1 MPLPPGTRMGPYEVT
16 SQLGSGGMGE
26 VYRARDTRL
35 DRDVAI
41 KILPPLFAGDPERL
55 ARFEREA
62 KTLASLNHP
71 NIAQIYG
78 IEGTGLVMELVEGH
92 DLSTRI
98 ARGPLPIAEAIAI
111 ARQIAEALEAAHERG
126 IIHRDLKPANV
137 MVRDEGTVK
146 VLDFGLA
153 KALDPSAG
161 SHAELM
167 HSPTFTSPAT
177 QLGTILGTAAYM
189 APEQARGR
197 PVDKRADIWAFG
209 CVLFEMLTGRQAF
222 QGESVTDLVAAI
234 VKEDPDWKTL
244 PPDTPRS
251 VRRLLERCLRKDV
264 RQRLHD
270 IADARIDLEDAL
282 ANPATEVPHA
292 VPARAART
300 PVIVLAALSGLLLLA
315 TGYLGWRTLAAPAA
329 APAVRFAIQPPAGLV
344 LPVVSWPA
352 IALSPD
358 GSRMVV
364 TAGPN
369 SEQLSLYGRT
379 LDSVDLTPIPGAKNG
394 FNPFFSPDGKWIAFT
409 ADQKLKRIP
418 VTGGQPQVLEDTD
431 WGAGTWG
438 PGDVIVYTP
447 HYASGLWK
455 LPAAGGKAEK
465 LTEPD
470 SKNGELGHWWP
481 QFLPD
486 GKHVVFTS
494 FSTPIEKSRVMV
506 YSIAT
511 GRQRVLVEGGN
522 FGRVL
527 TSGHLLYAR
536 ANGIAGVPFDL
547 GRAEITGPE
556 APVLEGV
563 STYFTNGMAQISV
576 AANGTLGFVPEKEAR
591 ANSEIVW
598 LDRAGKIS
606 AALPP
611 TRRHTDMRLSPDG
624 RRLAVTI
631 EDENRNIWVHDFQ
644 RGTLAPVTSGPASE
658 FGPVW
663 TPDGRRL
670 AFAFE
675 RPVFQIFIKTT
686 VVTAPDEALVAAE
699 FDTVPMSFS
708 PDGKYLVYTVSNP
721 VTHTDLWIRS
731 IGGTDS
737 GTALIASKYE
747 EQGAEISPDGKWIA
761 YTSDESGRKEAY
773 VQAFPDPAER
783 WQVSTGGA
791 ANLRWSHDGRQLF
804 YASLDPSRIM
814 SVPLSLAAGGSL
826 SAGKPAVVY
835 EGRFDAYD
843 AAPDGRMLILRRDP
857 AAPAA
862 SIHIVL
868 NWFNELKTKLAP
880 R

>member
-1 MPLPPGTRMGPYEVT
+1 MHLPPGTRMGPYEVT

-41 KILPPLFAGDPERL
+41 KILPPIFAGDPERL

-78 IEGTGLVMELVEGH
+78 IEGTGLIMELVEGH

-98 ARGPLPIAEAIAI
+98 ARGALPIAEALAI

-126 IIHRDLKPANV
+126 IVHRDLKPANV

-161 SHAELM
+161 SQAELM
-167 HSPTFTSPAT
+167 HSPTFTSPGT

-197 PVDKRADIWAFG
+197 SVDKRADIWAFG

-234 VKEDPDWKTL
+234 VKEDPEWKAL
-244 PPDTPRS
+244 PPETPRG
-251 VRRLLERCLRKDV
+251 VRRVLERCLRKDV

-270 IADARIDLEDAL
+270 IADARIDLEDA
-282 ANPATEVPHA
+282 AADRAIEAPPAI
-292 VPARAART
+292 PAQAART
-300 PVIVLAALSGLLLLA
+300 PVLALAALSGLLLLA
-315 TGYLGWRTLAAPAA
+315 TAYLGWKTLGPAAA
-329 APAVRFAIQPPAGLV
+329 APAIRFAIQPPAGFEF
-344 LPVVSWPA
+344 PVDSWPA
-352 IALSPD
+352 VVLSPD

-369 SEQLSLYGRT
+369 REHLGLYGRT

-394 FNPFFSPDGKWIAFT
+394 FNPFFSPDGKWLAFT

-418 VTGGQPQVLEDTD
+418 VAGGQPQVLAETE
-431 WGAGTWG
+431 WGGGTWG
-438 PGDVIVYTP
+438 PDDTIIYTP

-455 LPAAGGKAEK
+455 LPAAGGKPEK

-470 SKNGELGHWWP
+470 TKNGELGHWWP
-481 QFLPD
+481 DVLPD

-506 YSIAT
+506 YTIAT
-511 GRQRVLVEGGN
+511 GRQRVLVEGAN
-522 FGRVL
+522 FARVL
-527 TSGHLLYAR
+527 SSGHLLYAR

-563 STYFTNGMAQISV
+563 FTYFTNGMAQISV
-576 AANGTLGFVPEKEAR
+576 AANGTLAFVPEKEAR
-591 ANSEIVW
+591 ANSEVVW

-606 AALPP
+606 PALPP
-611 TRRHTDMRLSPDG
+611 ARRYTDMTLSPDG
-624 RRLAVTI
+624 RRLALTI
-631 EDENRNIWVHDFQ
+631 EDENRNVWVYDFD

-670 AFAFE
+670 AYAVE
-675 RPVFQIFIKTT
+675 NPVFRIFIKPP
-686 VVTAPDEALVAAE
+686 VVTAPEESLVGAE

-708 PDGKYLVYTVSNP
+708 PDGQYFVFTVASP
-721 VTHTDLWIRS
+721 VTHSDLWIRRMD
-731 IGGTDS
+731 GKDS
-737 GTALIASKYE
+737 GKALVASKYE
-747 EQGAEISPDGKWIA
+747 EEDAQISPDGKWIA
-761 YTSDESGRKEAY
+761 YTSDESGPKEAY
-773 VQAFPDPAER
+773 VQAFPEPAER
-783 WQVSTGGA
+783 WQISTGGA
-791 ANLRWSHDGRQLF
+791 TNLRWGGDSRQLF
-804 YASLDPSRIM
+804 YTSVDPSRIM
-814 SVPLSLAAGGSL
+814 SIPLTPGAAGSL
-826 SAGKPAVVY
+826 SVGKPSVVY
-835 EGRFDAYD
+835 EGRFESYD
-843 AAPDGRMLILRRDP
+843 LARDGRLLILRRDP
-857 AAPAA
+857 AAPPA

-868 NWFNELKTKLAP
+868 NWFDELKSKFASK
-880 R
+880 

>member
-1 MPLPPGTRMGPYEVT
+1 MKAGDTLGVYRVLD
-16 SQLGSGGMGE
+16 QLGEGGMGQ
-26 VYRARDTRL
+26 VFRARDTRL

-41 KILPPLFAGDPERL
+41 KILPPLFAGDAERL

-92 DLSTRI
+92 DLATRL
-98 ARGPLPIAEAIAI
+98 ARGPLPIADALAI

-137 MVRDEGTVK
+137 MVRDDGTVK

-161 SHAELM
+161 SQAELM
-167 HSPTFTSPAT
+167 HSPTFTSPST

-209 CVLFEMLTGRQAF
+209 CVLFEMLSGRQAF

-270 IADARIDLEDAL
+270 IADARIDLEDAV
-282 ANPATEVPHA
+282 ANPATEAPPA
-292 VPARAART
+292 VPAPAART
-300 PVIVLAALSGLLLLA
+300 AVMALAALSGLLLLA
-315 TGYLGWRTLAAPAA
+315 TAYLGWRTLRPAAA
-329 APAVRFAIQPPAGLV
+329 APAIRFAIQPPAGLE
-344 LPVVSWPA
+344 LPVDGWPA

-364 TAGPN
+364 TAGTS
-369 SEQLSLYGRT
+369 SEQNSLYGRT
-379 LDSVDLTPIPGAKNG
+379 LDSVDLTPVPGGKNG

-418 VTGGQPQVLEDTD
+418 ITGGQPQVLADAE
-431 WGAGTWG
+431 WGGGTWG
-438 PGDVIVYTP
+438 PGDAIIYTP

-455 LPAAGGKAEK
+455 VPAAGGKAEK

-486 GKHVVFTS
+486 GRNVVFTS

-511 GRQRVLVEGGN
+511 GQQRVLVEGAN

-527 TSGHLLYAR
+527 ASGHLLYAR

-606 AALPP
+606 PALPP
-611 TRRHTDMRLSPDG
+611 ARRHTDMRLSPDG

-631 EDENRNIWVHDFQ
+631 EDDNRNIWVHDFE
-644 RGTLAPVTSGPASE
+644 RGTLGPVTSGAASE

-670 AFAFE
+670 AFAVE
-675 RPVFQIFIKTT
+675 SPVFRIFTKPP
-686 VVTAPDEALVAAE
+686 VVTAADEPMVTLE

-708 PDGKYLVYTVSNP
+708 PDGRYLVYTVSNP
-721 VTHTDLWIRS
+721 VTRADLWIRAT
-731 IGGTDS
+731 GGTD
-737 GTALIASKYE
+737 GGKALIASKYE
-747 EQGAEISPDGKWIA
+747 DGGAEISPDGKWIA
-761 YTSDESGRKEAY
+761 YTSDESGRPEAY
-773 VQAFPDPAER
+773 VQGFPEPSER

-791 ANLRWSHDGRQLF
+791 ANLRWSRDGRQLF
-804 YASLDPSRIM
+804 YARVDPSAIM
-814 SVPLSLAAGGSL
+814 SVQLTPAAGGSL
-826 SAGKPAVVY
+826 STGKPALVY

-857 AAPAA
+857 AALAA

-868 NWFNELKTKLAP
+868 NWVNELKAKFAP